1 MATTS
6 PLTIGGALHQYGKF
20 VGWNG
25 HICESKLSH
34 EILNEAL
41 LLPNNKTVLPK
52 AAYTNDHKDFKEA
65 TLSFSTLDDISRC
78 IIIRPTLIKMNPYR
92 L

>member
-1 MATTS
+1 MATTA

-25 HICESKLSH
+25 DICESKSSH